1 MWEKGFPA
9 CQHLFYMLGRKTLPL
24 SLKNLEESLV
34 VALLCWYKG
43 LPFLHAFQMHMDHCI
58 PVHLTGL
65 GCSFQFFMERNP
77 REA

>member
-1 MWEKGFPA
+1 MGDRIPCLPA
-9 CQHLFYMLGRKTLPL
+9 FVLHVGKKNSATFFEEFGREPGCSPTVL
-24 SLKNLEESLV
+24 
-34 VALLCWYKG
+34 YKG
-43 LPFLHAFQMHMDHCI
+43 LLFFQAFQMHVDHCI